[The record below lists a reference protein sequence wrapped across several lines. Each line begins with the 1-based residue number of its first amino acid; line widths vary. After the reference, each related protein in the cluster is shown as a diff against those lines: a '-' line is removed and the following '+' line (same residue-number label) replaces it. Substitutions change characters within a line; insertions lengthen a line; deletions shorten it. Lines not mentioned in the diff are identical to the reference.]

1 MPGGIPTGIFDAI
14 LNGFALA
21 CKTTAFGLQANA
33 AGAGKSPVRFYLSF
47 NDRSVCRKKGT
58 AARKVRMSA
67 AAIKYRMPSS
77 PKNRGSRRGNPTPK
91 TISRRVESRVE
102 SPALPKAC
110 RKMKMPL
117 LTQESVVAQR
127 RIRMLFRAKSI

>member
-1 MPGGIPTGIFDAI
+1 MKKSALGLKALLSDREKRQGCKKLRFYSPQNMPGGIPTGIFDAI

-77 PKNRGSRRGNPTPK
+77 PKNRGSSRPK

-102 SPALPKAC
+102 NPALPKA
-110 RKMKMPL
+110 
-117 LTQESVVAQR
+117 
-127 RIRMLFRAKSI
+127 